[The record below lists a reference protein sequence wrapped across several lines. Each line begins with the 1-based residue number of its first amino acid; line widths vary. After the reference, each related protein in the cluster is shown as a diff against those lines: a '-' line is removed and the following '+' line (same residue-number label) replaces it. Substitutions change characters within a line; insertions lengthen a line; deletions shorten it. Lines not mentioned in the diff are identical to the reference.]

1 MILTSSRF
9 SVSFWQDMDPSPTGG
24 NRFSGSQEMEI
35 LEIVDIDSSPIS
47 TPVPTLTIGEVL
59 DRLPKL
65 KQGKAN

>member
-1 MILTSSRF
+1 
-9 SVSFWQDMDPSPTGG
+9 MDPSPTGG